1 MIIIAKR
8 LCFQD
13 PDLNFQALLFFIQ
26 VFFETL
32 FDQNSVKLGAG

>member
-13 PDLNFQALLFFIQ
+13 PDLNFQALLFLFRF
-26 VFFETL
+26 FFETL
-32 FDQNSVKLGAG
+32 FDQNSVKLGAV